1 MIDIHFFCIQLPH
14 ESTVSHENTIP
25 ADDFTIAR
33 QRSLNNE
40 NKYAKV
46 QHVPHL
52 RPETPTKVTHHH
64 DDDDFEE
71 TSSNSSDKSTWAHH
85 VSATTTERGEG
96 RNQNL
101 HELITL
107 LNISSVLQQCKKKGG
122 GYKLNLLELPYCWLY
137 PCFLCVLRSF
147 SVRWCSGL
155 SSFSWYFSWC
165 LFFSTR
171 KPQIQNASFKSINSV
186 IVVSCQNTSKIKK
199 I

>member
-71 TSSNSSDKSTWAHH
+71 TSSNSSDKSTWAHQF
-85 VSATTTERGEG
+85 SATTTERGEG

-107 LNISSVLQQCKKKGG
+107 LKISSVLQQCKKKRGG
-122 GYKLNLLELPYCWLY
+122 GLQTKLTWTSILLIISL
-137 PCFLCVLRSF
+137 FSLCVKKFFTTLVF
-147 SVRWCSGL
+147 WT
-155 SSFSWYFSWC
+155 
-165 LFFSTR
+165 LFL
-171 KPQIQNASFKSINSV
+171 
-186 IVVSCQNTSKIKK
+186 
-199 I
+199 

>member
-1 MIDIHFFCIQLPH
+1 MTFIFICAQLPH

-33 QRSLNNE
+33 QRSVNNE

-71 TSSNSSDKSTWAHH
+71 TSSNSSDKSTWSHRRCYH
-85 VSATTTERGEG
+85 GTTKRGKG

-101 HELITL
+101 HELFTSL
-107 LNISSVLQQCKKKGG
+107 FTSHDISSVLPQCNRKGEG
-122 GYKLNLLELPYCWLY
+122 TN
-137 PCFLCVLRSF
+137 
-147 SVRWCSGL
+147 
-155 SSFSWYFSWC
+155 
-165 LFFSTR
+165 
-171 KPQIQNASFKSINSV
+171 
-186 IVVSCQNTSKIKK
+186 
-199 I
+199 